1 MDCPGGLGSL
11 IFLSAFL
18 KASTLVLMDC
28 PGGRLARRGQPVR
41 ANGFNP
47 CFNGLSRRTYVH
59 LGVHRD
65 LLASTLVLMD
75 CPGGRSLK
83 ALGESVGLLQPLF

>member
-47 CFNGLSRRTYVH
+47 CFNGLSRRTRGLARYVGSYH
-59 LGVHRD
+59 
-65 LLASTLVLMD
+65 ASTLVLMD
-75 CPGGRSLK
+75 CPGGRLHEARRGPLDK
-83 ALGESVGLLQPLF
+83 LQPLF